1 MQVRKANMTDLQS
14 LVGFTSQE
22 AREAEG
28 KVKNLEVLEQGIE
41 KALLDE
47 SLARYWVLV
56 DQTGQRLGSVS
67 ALREWSDWH
76 AGFYWWVQSLYID
89 PAYRG
94 KGLMSL
100 LIQEVVREME
110 SEQGLELRLYVHGDN
125 RRAIKAYQK
134 LGFAKSRYEIMVLKS
149 NA

>member
-14 LVGFTSQE
+14 LVDFTSQE

-56 DQTGQRLGSVS
+56 DQTSQRLGSVS

-94 KGLMSL
+94 ERTYVIADSRSCQGNGKRARAGIALVCARRQPAGDQSL
-100 LIQEVVREME
+100 PEV
-110 SEQGLELRLYVHGDN
+110 
-125 RRAIKAYQK
+125 
-134 LGFAKSRYEIMVLKS
+134 GFCKVPL
-149 NA
+149 